1 MHFHSPNSS
10 FDNPRARFGKT
21 PEQIRG
27 NVFDESSPVHYASII
42 SIKDLKYL
50 KMQRRT
56 FCSILIK
63 YTSMKIWAKNV
74 KGGSAKVEIF
84 GNDKWDHG

>member
-50 KMQRRT
+50 KM
-56 FCSILIK
+56 
-63 YTSMKIWAKNV
+63 
-74 KGGSAKVEIF
+74 
-84 GNDKWDHG
+84 